1 MDLENIKSNED
12 EDIEK
17 ICIAFGMSKAE
28 LKLKL
33 KCMEAYTSL
42 RNNHKGPLL
51 YQPQGTENECN
62 YYSAPRITPF
72 VENSILIRSIAHTF
86 IKSFHSKRK

>member
-1 MDLENIKSNED
+1 MENLKSNED

-33 KCMEAYTSL
+33 KCLEAYTSL
-42 RNNHKGPLL
+42 RNKDTLH
-51 YQPQGTENECN
+51 
-62 YYSAPRITPF
+62 SVPRITPF
-72 VENSILIRSIAHTF
+72 AANSILIRSIAHTF
-86 IKSFHSKRK
+86 IKSFCSKRK

>member
-1 MDLENIKSNED
+1 MDMKNLKSNED

-33 KCMEAYTSL
+33 KCLEAYPFL
-42 RNNHKGPLL
+42 RNKDTLH
-51 YQPQGTENECN
+51 
-62 YYSAPRITPF
+62 SVPRITPF
-72 VENSILIRSIAHTF
+72 VANSILIRSIAHTF
-86 IKSFHSKRK
+86 IKLFHSKSK